1 MLEYVLLPQCKEE
14 IWRKRLNRSN
24 RSPFISKLHRSLFNE
39 KKIWWSIKNHFQFHE
54 LIFSNK
60 ASKDVSIFRCKK
72 ISWRE
77 QNMQKRYTHINLYW
91 VSFTKHLLSNQKVF
105 HDSFLLIFL
114 SRGWMNVLS
123 FFSQKQQ
130 TRNLCYYFC
139 HFVRGWS
146 EGKFSTPHTCCAM
159 KKNPEK
165 ECWMKPREHPFR
177 RRIKK
182 EGNIRGGEVINK
194 NTIFQYP

>member
-1 MLEYVLLPQCKEE
+1 MNH
-14 IWRKRLNRSN
+14 LNRF
-24 RSPFISKLHRSLFNE
+24 PFIPKLHHSLFNE
-39 KKIWWSIKNHFQFHE
+39 KKIWWSIKNHFQFYE
-54 LIFSNK
+54 LIFFNK
-60 ASKDVSIFRCKK
+60 ASKDVSIVKESCAETKY
-72 ISWRE
+72 
-77 QNMQKRYTHINLYW
+77 MQKRYTHINLYW

-105 HDSFLLIFL
+105 YDSILLIFI

-123 FFSQKQQ
+123 FFPQKQQ
-130 TRNLCYYFC
+130 TRNLCYYC
-139 HFVRGWS
+139 CYFVQGWS

-165 ECWMKPREHPFR
+165 ECCMKPREHPFWR
-177 RRIKK
+177 RTKK